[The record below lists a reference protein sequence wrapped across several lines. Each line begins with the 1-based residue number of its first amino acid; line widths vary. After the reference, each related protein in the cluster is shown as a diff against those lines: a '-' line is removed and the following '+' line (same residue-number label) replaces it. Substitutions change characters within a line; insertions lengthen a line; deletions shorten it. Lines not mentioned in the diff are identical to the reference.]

1 MDEIDYKKL
10 VDEILSKH
18 EESKISKEWKDGLKT
33 DDKGKIVNSIE
44 NYLYYFKECPYYK
57 DKLKYND
64 FLQQKEFNEKEWD
77 DFDLSRAY
85 NNIELDTTLST
96 HAKVDSSLNQIF
108 GDNKYNPVQNYLNS
122 VIWDGVKNIETIFIK
137 CFEIEDTPLVRAL
150 SKKWFIAAVKRVFE
164 PGCQFDNMIVLQGE
178 TGIGKTTFCRLLSNE
193 FYSEIKF
200 DEITNKDI
208 VDKLNKTW
216 IGIIDEMDEFD
227 KKAMGTIKSFLST
240 RKDLVRLAYG
250 RNTTTY
256 YRHSIFIGSLND
268 ETFLRDNTSSTERR
282 FWVFKCNKKTKDNNI
297 SKILTKEVVDNLW
310 AEAMNYYRENPNQYL
325 DIESELQESF
335 ANAQKEFKTF
345 TDDVVVDY
353 LHDILDRPYVL
364 VNGCFNDNN
373 DFLKQYT
380 GETFYNCNKSY
391 INKIPTS
398 SLIYVLKNV
407 YKVER
412 SAKYIALALSD
423 EWEYKKI
430 KYKELQPKGLYRK
443 KQKEEYFLIQDI
455 GDLPI

>member
-1 MDEIDYKKL
+1 MEVDYDKLAEIIQQKQNEKKKL
-10 VDEILSKH
+10 DN
-18 EESKISKEWKDGLKT
+18 WKDGLLK
-33 DDKGKIVNSIE
+33 DDKGKVLNSIE
-44 NYLYYFKECPYYK
+44 NYLYYFKECPFYK

-64 FLQQKEFNEKEWD
+64 FLQQKEFDNKEWD

-96 HAKVDSSLNQIF
+96 HTKIDSTLNQIF

-122 VIWDGVKNIETIFIK
+122 LNWNGEQSIETIFIK
-137 CFEIEDTPLVRAL
+137 CFEIDDTPLIRAL
-150 SKKWFIAAVKRVFE
+150 SKKWFVAAVKRVFE

-178 TGIGKTTFCRLLSNE
+178 TGIGKTTFCRLLSNG

-200 DEITNKDI
+200 DEISNKDI

-227 KKAMGTIKSFLST
+227 KKTMGTIKSFLST

-297 SKILTKEVVDNLW
+297 SKILTPEVVNQLW
-310 AEAMNYYRENPNQYL
+310 AEAMYYYKKNPEQYL
-325 DIESELQESF
+325 DIEPELQQDF
-335 ANAQKEFKTF
+335 ADAQKEFKTF
-345 TDDVVVDY
+345 TDDVVIDY
-353 LHDILDRPYVL
+353 LRDILDKPYVL

-380 GETFYNCNKSY
+380 EESIYVCNKTY
-391 INKIPTS
+391 INKVPAS
-398 SLIYVLKNV
+398 SLIYVLRNV

-430 KYKELQPKGLYRK
+430 KYKGRQPKGFYRIKPK
-443 KQKEEYFLIQDI
+443 KDMVLVQNP